1 MKYITNI
8 FKIENLAELSGQY
21 RVFDIKG
28 LKKGKEYQENKQ
40 FLIKKFSNSLR
51 HPITI
56 IEMEGEPK
64 LIVKNDSEILKK
76 IKPEFDSGRIYL
88 HFNLSDK
95 VFDIDFTNP
104 SDEVKKICLRFL
116 QFDLNGQL
124 KKNSNLWQPGS
135 GDPFFLK
142 TPEVVNGIAIYRGF
156 SFRVIEL
163 PTKGFGITI
172 DATRKFV
179 SAKPLPYYLT
189 KDEFDKRYKKKTLV
203 YQYKDWYEVKVMEFD
218 DFNVGQYKIEGVSL
232 IEFVRNAIP
241 KPHAPQLA
249 NMPSDS
255 AALIYYGSGMNSM
268 RVPAGLCYE
277 VLDFQ
282 DTNSGDINRKSII
295 PPHLRFS
302 EIMDFRRQLFSSIK
316 YGQSFLKISEK
327 TLEVPGSVFGFPSFE
342 LGNNNILSVSDF
354 RQNEFN
360 LPSRIAKTRLHRL
373 LNPEIG
379 FYSKSTL
386 PNQFVVLPRSVN
398 DTKGEVFMGMLGD
411 CVGKMF
417 PTDSYNPDL
426 IVYEDKFKQGTDY
439 LEVGKQIVNAVKS
452 SFSKALPGYGFV
464 MIPRLER
471 KGKREHDRL
480 GALIIRELKRVG
492 LNCAIIHDDTVKEC
506 FEFRRT
512 PDGKGEYI
520 LKAEKQRK
528 FEGYVRGVAINKV
541 LLNSNKWPF
550 ILNEPLNADL
560 TIGIDVKHHT
570 AGFTIIDKY
579 GRNIR
584 TETDETGNKEKLTAD
599 QLKSW
604 LYKIVKDEM
613 EIEPESCI
621 KNIVIHRDGKL
632 FVDTELDG
640 LLQGI
645 KQLKDEGYLGLDAE
659 IHVLEIPKSSLYSVR
674 VFGLGWDSENQRS
687 FIENPPNG
695 LNCYFN
701 NEAFLC
707 STGKEFS
714 QHSGTSNLLNVKFTY
729 GTMGKSELLND
740 LFRLTTLA
748 FTKPDDCSRVPI
760 TIKMNDIKLSDA
772 ATEYDEDSYRQLENL
787 KSELKIDNH
796 E

>member
-8 FKIENLAELSGQY
+8 FKIENLSELSGQY

-56 IEMEGEPK
+56 IEIDGEPK
-64 LIVKNDSEILKK
+64 LIVKNDADIIRK
-76 IKPEFDSGRIYL
+76 IKPEYDSGRIYL

-95 VFDIDFTNP
+95 VFDIDFANP
-104 SDEVKKICLRFL
+104 SDEIRKICLRFL
-116 QFDLNGQL
+116 QFDLNGEL
-124 KKNSNLWQPGS
+124 KKNPNLWQPGS
-135 GDPFFLK
+135 GEPFFLK
-142 TPEVVNGIAIYRGF
+142 TPEVINGISIYKGF
-156 SFRVIEL
+156 TFRVIEL
-163 PTKGFGITI
+163 PNKGFGIAI
-172 DATRKFV
+172 DATRKFAA
-179 SAKPLPYYLT
+179 SKPLPYYLT
-189 KDEFDKRYKKKTLV
+189 KEEFDKKYKRKTLI
-203 YQYKDWYEVKVMEFD
+203 YQYKDWYEIKAMEFD
-218 DFNVGQYKIEGVSL
+218 DFNVGEYKIEGTSL

-249 NMPSDS
+249 NMPNDS
-255 AALIYYGSGMNSM
+255 AALVYYGSNMNSM
-268 RVPAGLCYE
+268 RVPTGLCYE

-282 DTNSGDINRKSII
+282 DTNNGDINRKSII

-302 EIMDFRRQLFSSIK
+302 EIMNFKRQFFQFIK
-316 YGQSFLKISEK
+316 YGQSIMKVSDK
-327 TLEVPGSVFGFPSFE
+327 TLEVPGSIFGFPSFE
-342 LGNNNILSVSDF
+342 LGKNNILSINDF
-354 RQNEFN
+354 KPNEVN
-360 LPSRIAKTRLHRL
+360 LPGKIAKTRLHRL

-386 PNQFVVLPRSVN
+386 PNQFAVLPRSVN
-398 DTKGEVFMGMLGD
+398 DTKGEVFMDMLGD
-411 CVGKMF
+411 CTRRMY
-417 PTDSYNPDL
+417 PSDTYNPDL

-452 SFSKALPGYGFV
+452 NFSKALPGYGFV

-471 KGKREHDRL
+471 KGKREHDKL
-480 GALIIRELKRVG
+480 GALIIRELKRAG
-492 LNCAIIHDDTVKEC
+492 LNCSIIHDDTIKEC
-506 FEFRRT
+506 FEYKRT
-512 PDGKGEYI
+512 SDGKVQYI
-520 LKAEKQRK
+520 LKPERQRK

-579 GRNIR
+579 GKSIR
-584 TETDETGNKEKLTAD
+584 TETDETGNKEKLTTD

-604 LYKIVKDEM
+604 LYKIVRDEI
-613 EIEPESCI
+613 EIEPMSRI
-621 KNIVIHRDGKL
+621 KNIVIHRDGRL
-632 FVDTELDG
+632 FIDTELEG
-640 LLQGI
+640 LLQGL
-645 KQLKDEGYLGLDAE
+645 KQLKEEGFLDQSAE
-659 IHVLEIPKSSLYSVR
+659 IHVMEIPKSSLYSVR
-674 VFGLGWDSENQRS
+674 VFGLGWDNENQKS

-729 GTMGKSELLND
+729 GTMNQSELLKD
-740 LFRLTTLA
+740 LFKLTTLA

-787 KSELKIDNH
+787 KSELKID
-796 E
+796 

>member
-1 MKYITNI
+1 MKYVTNI
-8 FKIENLAELSGQY
+8 FRIENLPELSGQY

-40 FLIKKFSNSLR
+40 FLIKKFSNALR

-56 IEMEGEPK
+56 IEIDGEPK
-64 LIVKNDSEILKK
+64 LIVKNDTDVLKK
-76 IKPEFDSGRIYL
+76 INPEFDSGRIYL

-95 VFDIDFTNP
+95 VFDIDFANP

-124 KKNSNLWQPGS
+124 KRNPNLWQPGS
-135 GDPFFLK
+135 GEPFFLK
-142 TPEVVNGIAIYRGF
+142 TPEVINGIAIFKGF
-156 SFRVIEL
+156 TFRVIEL
-163 PTKGFGITI
+163 PNKGFGITI

-189 KDEFDKRYKKKTLV
+189 KEEFDKRYKRKTLV
-203 YQYKDWYEVKVMEFD
+203 YQYKDWYEIKAMEFD

-232 IEFVRNAIP
+232 IEFVRNVIP

-255 AALIYYGSGMNSM
+255 SALIYYGNSMSSM
-268 RVPAGLCYE
+268 RVPTGLCYE

-282 DTNSGDINRKSII
+282 DTNNGDINRKSII
-295 PPHLRFS
+295 APHIRFS
-302 EIMDFRRQLFSSIK
+302 EIMTVKRNFFNSIK
-316 YGQSFLKISEK
+316 YGSVVLRVSEK
-327 TLEVPGSVFGFPSFE
+327 TLEVPGNIFEFPSFE
-342 LGNNNILSVSDF
+342 LGNNHVLSANDF
-354 RQNEFN
+354 SHNETN
-360 LPSRIAKTRLHRL
+360 LASKIVKARLHRL
-373 LNPEIG
+373 LNKEIG
-379 FYSKSTL
+379 FYSKSIL
-386 PNQFVVLPRSVN
+386 PNQFAVLPRSVN
-398 DTKGEVFMGMLGD
+398 DTKGEVLMGMLSE
-411 CVGKMF
+411 CIGKMY
-417 PTDSYNPDL
+417 PNDTYNPDI
-426 IVYEDKFKQGTDY
+426 IVYEDKFKHGTDY

-452 SFSKALPGYGFV
+452 SFSKTLPGYGFV

-471 KGKREHDRL
+471 KGKREHDKL
-480 GALIIRELKRVG
+480 GALIIRELKRAG
-492 LNCAIIHDDTVKEC
+492 LNCAIIHDDTIKEC

-512 PDGKGEYI
+512 PDGKVQYI
-520 LKAEKQRK
+520 LKPEKQRK

-550 ILNEPLNADL
+550 ILKEPLNADL

-579 GRNIR
+579 GKNIR
-584 TETDETGNKEKLTAD
+584 TEIDETGSKEKLTSD
-599 QLKSW
+599 QLKFW
-604 LYKIVKDEM
+604 LYKIVKDEI
-613 EIEPESCI
+613 EIEPESLI

-632 FVDTELDG
+632 FVDTELEG
-640 LLQGI
+640 LLQGV
-645 KQLKDEGYLGLDAE
+645 KQLKEEGHLDQNAE
-659 IHVLEIPKSSLYSVR
+659 IHILEIPKSSLYSVR
-674 VFGLGWDSENQRS
+674 VFGLGWDSQNQRS

-729 GTMGKSELLND
+729 GTMKQNELLSD
-740 LFRLTTLA
+740 LFKLSTLA

-787 KSELKIDNH
+787 KSELKID
-796 E
+796 